1 MGCGRGFGRAGSV
14 PTPAATRT
22 TPLPE
27 PQPPPQP
34 APKPQPA
41 PEQEGDAVGAIL
53 ARDSRY
59 SREAYSFVMGAL
71 QHTVEKLGER
81 RHVTGQELLAGIRAV
96 ARERFGLMAPAV
108 FRAWGIRQTEDFGRV
123 VFNLVEAKVLSK
135 REEDSVED
143 FRDGFDFGSAFE
155 PEYDLEPPAGV

>member
-1 MGCGRGFGRAGSV
+1 MPETAQGAG
-14 PTPAATRT
+14 
-22 TPLPE
+22 
-27 PQPPPQP
+27 
-34 APKPQPA
+34 
-41 PEQEGDAVGAIL
+41 QEGDAVGAIL

-59 SREAYSFVMGAL
+59 GREAYSFVMAAL
-71 QHTVEKLGER
+71 QHTVEKLEER
-81 RHVTGQELLAGIRAV
+81 RHVTGQELLSGIRELG
-96 ARERFGLMAPAV
+96 RERFGMMAPAV
-108 FRAWGIRQTEDFGRV
+108 FRAWGIRKTDDFGRV